1 MYHKALEKQIS
12 KFLTSEHLG
21 DQNIIAFLDAVSK
34 YYNTF
39 ERDKKLSEHAFEVS
53 EREYQKVVLDLKKQ
67 DDINKQSILKIKQ
80 LIRSLD
86 SGNTNIKD
94 GVDEVDI
101 ILILGFLE
109 KQVERSKI
117 LEEALIKAK
126 ELAENS
132 AEAKSNF
139 LSTMSHEIR
148 TPLNGVIG
156 FTDLLMKTK
165 LDSTQHQYMSAVFQS
180 ANSLLDIVND
190 ILDFSK
196 IDAGKLELES
206 EKIDLLEVGNQVAD
220 IISYQAHQ
228 KKLEVLLNI
237 APNVPRF
244 VWADAVRL
252 RQILVNLLSNAVKFT
267 EVGEIEL
274 KVSVLSKDADG
285 ATVLCFS
292 VRDTGIG
299 ILEKN
304 KQKIFEA
311 FAQEDASTTRKYGG
325 TGLGLAIS
333 NKLLA
338 LMNSKLLLK
347 SEIGKGST
355 FYFDVSFKAL
365 EGSEPNLQNFDH
377 IKQVLIVDDN
387 TNNRLIL
394 KDMLALK
401 KINADLAEDGI
412 KAVEMIGAGNCYD
425 VILMDYNMPEM
436 NGIETIRQIRT
447 NANIGINK
455 QPIILLYSSSD
466 DELINEAC
474 KELEVQQ
481 RLVKPIKMQQ
491 LFNALAKLNANNLVV
506 EESKETESAPII
518 NESQN
523 LKILIADDNSV
534 NMFLAKIIVS
544 GVLPNATIYEAIN
557 GKEAIDVFE
566 REQPHLILMDVQMP
580 EVNGYE
586 AATAIRGLEKAGRI
600 PIIALT
606 AGTVKGEKDRC
617 LQAGMDD
624 YISKPVVKANIEAV
638 IERWLKANDS
648 SLKSEKSNTPSN
660 EAITTHFNRQDL
672 LKNLGGDTQ
681 IVSSF
686 IEIIKSSFDEI
697 LKDLRDG
704 LAQNNL
710 EKITTTAHKL
720 KGVALSGCLPKLVQ
734 HAATL
739 EYQNN
744 FDRYIISNLIEH
756 IEKEVNYIKQIIA

>member
-1 MYHKALEKQIS
+1 MYHKALEKQIG
-12 KFLTSEHLG
+12 KFLTSAHLG
-21 DQNIIAFLDAVSK
+21 DQNVIAFLDAVSK

-53 EREYQKVVLDLKKQ
+53 EREYQKAVLDLKKQ

-86 SGNTNIKD
+86 SGNNNLEES
-94 GVDEVDI
+94 VDEGDI

-237 APNVPRF
+237 SPDVPRF

-274 KVSVLSKDADG
+274 KVSVLSKEVDG
-285 ATVLCFS
+285 DTTLCFS

-338 LMNSKLLLK
+338 LMNSKLLLR

-355 FYFDVSFKAL
+355 FYFDVTFKAL
-365 EGSEPNLQNFDH
+365 EGSEPNPQNFDH

-387 TNNRLIL
+387 ANNRLIL

-401 KINADLAEDGI
+401 KINADLAEDGV
-412 KAVEMIGAGNCYD
+412 KAIEMINTDKLYD

-436 NGIETIRQIRT
+436 NGIETIRQIRNNT
-447 NANIGINK
+447 SININK

-491 LFNALAKLNANNLVV
+491 LFNSLAKLNANNLVV
-506 EESKETESAPII
+506 EEVKEIESGQVI
-518 NESQN
+518 NASQN

-557 GKEAIDVFE
+557 GKEAIDIFE
-566 REQPHLILMDVQMP
+566 REKPHLILMDVQMP

-586 AATAIRGLEKAGRI
+586 AATAIRGLEKTGRI

-624 YISKPVVKANIEAV
+624 YISKPVVKANIETV
-638 IERWLKANDS
+638 IEKWLKVADS
-648 SLKSEKSNTPSN
+648 LSKNEVDNTSN
-660 EAITTHFNRQDL
+660 EVITTHFNRQDL
-672 LKNLGGDTQ
+672 LKNLGGDAQ
-681 IVSSF
+681 IASSF
-686 IEIIKSSFDEI
+686 IEVIKGSFDEI
-697 LKDLRDG
+697 LLDLKDG

-710 EKITTTAHKL
+710 EKITATAHKL

-744 FDRYIISNLIEH
+744 FDNYIISNLIEH